1 MSATLA
7 RRITAVVT
15 ASLTAVVAAS
25 PASALRLVPP
35 DTSCEVSVV
44 AVEPSEDPALLLSI
58 GRLAAHMAST
68 LETTRSGFADE
79 DASLF
84 MSRGRLLG

>member
-7 RRITAVVT
+7 RRITAAVVT
-15 ASLTAVVAAS
+15 ASLAAVVAAS

-35 DTSCEVSVV
+35 DTSREVSV
-44 AVEPSEDPALLLSI
+44 AVESCEEPALLLST
-58 GRLAAHMAST
+58 GRLAAHMAGT
-68 LETTRSGFADE
+68 LEKTGSGFADE

-84 MSRGRLLG
+84 MSSGRLLG